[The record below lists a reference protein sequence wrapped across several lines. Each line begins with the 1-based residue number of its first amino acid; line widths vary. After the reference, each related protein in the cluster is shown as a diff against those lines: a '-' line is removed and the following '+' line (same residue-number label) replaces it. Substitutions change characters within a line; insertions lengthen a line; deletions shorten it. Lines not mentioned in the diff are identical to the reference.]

1 MEEERLITAT
11 GAAVEGAPGLCL
23 SLLLRFMAGGVY
35 GTHHHILYDEVG
47 RSPLQERRDTHWYL
61 FFFFFLPVK
70 PLLEN
75 YHNTFEKCF
84 IAQTGFIRRAPLRS
98 APSSQKLL

>member
-61 FFFFFLPVK
+61 FFFLPVK